1 MTSSNQKT
9 SAAQVNFNL
18 HSLRD
23 DSENFN
29 FQTKI
34 SDDKVGS
41 GMREYLFFSRIC
53 LGVPSSNLGKAVE
66 IKPVII
72 IKFKLIMIILSNL
85 KYYKLVVI

>member
-53 LGVPSSNLGKAVE
+53 LGGSNNFFGKA
-66 IKPVII
+66 PR
-72 IKFKLIMIILSNL
+72 
-85 KYYKLVVI
+85 KYQQGLQKHTNPKINKNIF